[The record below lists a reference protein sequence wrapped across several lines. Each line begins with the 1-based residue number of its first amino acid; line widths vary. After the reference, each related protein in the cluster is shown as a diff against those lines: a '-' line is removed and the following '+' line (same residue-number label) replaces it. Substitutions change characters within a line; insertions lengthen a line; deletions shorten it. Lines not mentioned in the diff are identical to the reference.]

1 MRRSKA
7 GRTFRPGAWGIERS
21 PGLCK
26 AGQAAVLWIL
36 ACGAAQG
43 QIIEA
48 ARAVSLSYSGWLPN
62 LVCSEHIRRL
72 VDYGGSAGW
81 VETDSLMAQV
91 TYFEQQES
99 YKLVSRSGGAV
110 RQKLENLPGAISEGE
125 FGSTLRSIFDP
136 ASAATFEAKGQETIR
151 RQKTWVFAYRV
162 DREGSRLELRALS
175 KSVFAGFHGLV
186 YIDDA
191 TKRVLRLTAEA
202 DAPPDFPIRDSYIR
216 IEYDW
221 TSIAGGRYLVP
232 VRAETG
238 MAETAPIA
246 GRDPAAPAIGQ
257 TVKYRNLL
265 EFRGYRK
272 YTADSRLRFDTPKPG
287 VLQ

>member
-7 GRTFRPGAWGIERS
+7 GRTFRRGEWAIERS

-26 AGQAAVLWIL
+26 ARLTAVLWIL

-62 LVCSEHIRRL
+62 LICSEHIRRL

-110 RQKLENLPGAISEGE
+110 RQKLENLPGAITEGE
-125 FGSTLRSIFDP
+125 FGSMLRSIFDP
-136 ASAATFEAKGQETIR
+136 ASAATFEAKGQEAIR
-151 RQKTWVFAYRV
+151 RQKAWVFAYRV

-175 KSVFAGFHGLV
+175 KSVFAAFHGLV

-202 DAPPDFPIRDSYIR
+202 EEPPDFPIRDSYIR

-221 TSIAGGRYLVP
+221 TTIAGGRYLVP

>member
-1 MRRSKA
+1 M
-7 GRTFRPGAWGIERS
+7 
-21 PGLCK
+21 CK
-26 AGQAAVLWIL
+26 AGQGAVLWIL

-43 QIIEA
+43 QIVEA

-81 VETDSLMAQV
+81 VETDSLTVHV

-99 YKLVSRSGGAV
+99 YQLVSRRGGAV
-110 RQKLENLPGAISEGE
+110 RQKLENLPGAITEGE
-125 FGSTLRSIFDP
+125 FGSMLRSIFDP
-136 ASAATFEAKGQETIR
+136 ASAAAFEAKGQETIR
-151 RQKTWVFAYRV
+151 RQKTWVYAYRV

-175 KSVFAGFHGLV
+175 KSVFAAFHGLV

-191 TKRVLRLTAEA
+191 TRHVLRLTAEA

-221 TSIAGGRYLVP
+221 TTIAGSRYLVP

-238 MAETAPIA
+238 MAESVPIES
-246 GRDPAAPAIGQ
+246 RDRAAAPAIGQ

-272 YTADSRLRFDTPKPG
+272 YTADSKLRFDTPKPG